1 MTNFMKIWQNMAN
14 KKIPTQLI
22 FNENLKR
29 NAVSSFSKQ
38 LCFDDLGDF
47 VQEREKIR
55 RFVDQGLETEL
66 KVDYSN
72 LSNHV
77 FFDSA
82 VSKFNIAKDRIEDK
96 NIDRLCRKINGL
108 IKRLNSGDSLNIEK
122 ELKAA

>member
-1 MTNFMKIWQNMAN
+1 MAN

-82 VSKFNIAKDRIEDK
+82 VSKFNIAKDRILNDYPY
-96 NIDRLCRKINGL
+96 NGTSEEKDAFNL
-108 IKRLNSGDSLNIEK
+108 TGSGYEGYVLEQWP
-122 ELKAA
+122 